1 MPTPDHPCAHHTPP
15 EAPSRAERRTWWTV
29 GLTVSMMGVE
39 LAVGAW
45 TRSLA
50 LSADGW
56 HMGTHAGAL
65 AVSALAWWYA
75 RTRAGR
81 AEFTFGTAKVH
92 ALAGYTNALALLA
105 VAAQMVFEA
114 VRRLLHPTSIRYSEA
129 ITVAGVGLLVNLVS
143 AWLLMP
149 AHDHPAHD
157 HPAHDHPAHDHPT
170 HDHPAHDHPAHD
182 PGGAQNLRGAYLHVI
197 ADALTS
203 VLAIAALVLGQRL
216 GWTALDPLSAIV
228 GAALITRWGVGL
240 LRETSRPLLD
250 RAPTQDAVRRVR
262 EALEGTGA
270 TVVDLHVWEPVA
282 GRWYCVVTLR
292 AAEARPLQEY
302 RARLEALGPLS
313 HLTVEIHPG

>member
-1 MPTPDHPCAHHTPP
+1 MAIQEHPCAQHTPP
-15 EAPSRAERRTWWTV
+15 EAPSSSERRTWWTV
-29 GLTVSMMGVE
+29 GLTVSMMVVE
-39 LAVGAW
+39 LVVGTW

-50 LSADGW
+50 LTADGW

-114 VRRLLHPTSIRYSEA
+114 VRRLLQPTSIRYREA
-129 ITVAGVGLLVNLVS
+129 IAVAVAGLLVNLVS

-149 AHDHPAHD
+149 AHDHHAHD
-157 HPAHDHPAHDHPT
+157 HHAHDH
-170 HDHPAHDHPAHD
+170 
-182 PGGAQNLRGAYLHVI
+182 GGAQNLRGAYLHVI

-228 GAALITRWGVGL
+228 GAVLITRWGVGL

-250 RAPTQDAVRRVR
+250 RAPTQDAVRRIR

-282 GRWYCVVTLR
+282 GRWYCAVSLR
-292 AAEARPLQEY
+292 AVDARPLQEY
-302 RARLEALGPLS
+302 RARLEALGPLT

>member
-1 MPTPDHPCAHHTPP
+1 MAIQDHPCAQHTPP
-15 EAPSRAERRTWWTV
+15 EAPSSSERRTWWTV
-29 GLTVSMMGVE
+29 GLTVSMMVVE
-39 LAVGAW
+39 LAVGTW

-50 LSADGW
+50 LTADGW

-114 VRRLLHPTSIRYSEA
+114 VRRLLHPTSIRYGEA
-129 ITVAGVGLLVNLVS
+129 IAVAVAGLLVNLVS

-149 AHDHPAHD
+149 AHDHHGHD
-157 HPAHDHPAHDHPT
+157 HHGHDHHGHDHHG
-170 HDHPAHDHPAHD
+170 HDHHGHDHHGHD
-182 PGGAQNLRGAYLHVI
+182 HGGAQNLRGAYLHVI

-216 GWTALDPLSAIV
+216 GWTALDALSAIV
-228 GAALITRWGVGL
+228 GALLITRWGVGL

-250 RAPTQDAVRRVR
+250 RAPTQDAVRRIR

-270 TVVDLHVWEPVA
+270 TVVDLHVWEPIA
-282 GRWYCVVTLR
+282 GRWYCAVSLR
-292 AAEARPLQEY
+292 AVDARPLQEY
-302 RARLEALGPLS
+302 RTRLEALGPLT

>member
-1 MPTPDHPCAHHTPP
+1 MAIQEHPCAQHTPP
-15 EAPSRAERRTWWTV
+15 EAPSSSERRTWWTV
-29 GLTVSMMGVE
+29 GLTVSMMVVE
-39 LAVGAW
+39 LAVGTW

-50 LSADGW
+50 LTADGW

-81 AEFTFGTAKVH
+81 AEYTFGTAKVH

-114 VRRLLHPTSIRYSEA
+114 VRRLLQPTSIRYSEA
-129 ITVAGVGLLVNLVS
+129 ITVAVVGLLVNLVS

-149 AHDHPAHD
+149 AHDHHGHD
-157 HPAHDHPAHDHPT
+157 HHGHDH
-170 HDHPAHDHPAHD
+170 
-182 PGGAQNLRGAYLHVI
+182 GGAQNLRGAYLHVI

-228 GAALITRWGVGL
+228 GAVLITRWGVGL
-240 LRETSRPLLD
+240 LRDTSRPLLD
-250 RAPTQDAVRRVR
+250 RAPTQDVVRRIR

-282 GRWYCVVTLR
+282 GRWYCAVSLR
-292 AAEARPLQEY
+292 AVDARPLQEY
-302 RARLEALGPLS
+302 RARLEALGPLT

>member
-1 MPTPDHPCAHHTPP
+1 MSSPEHPCAQHTPP
-15 EAPSRAERRTWWTV
+15 AAPSGSERRTWWTV
-29 GLTVSMMGVE
+29 GLTVAMMVVE
-39 LAVGAW
+39 LAVGSW
-45 TRSLA
+45 SRSLA
-50 LSADGW
+50 LTADGW

-114 VRRLLHPTSIRYSEA
+114 AHRLLHPASIRYGEA
-129 ITVAGVGLLVNLVS
+129 IAVAVLGLVVNLVS

-149 AHDHPAHD
+149 AHDHGHD
-157 HPAHDHPAHDHPT
+157 HHGHDHHGHDHHG
-170 HDHPAHDHPAHD
+170 HDH
-182 PGGAQNLRGAYLHVI
+182 GGAQNLRGAYLHVI

-228 GAALITRWGVGL
+228 GAVLISRWGVGL

-250 RAPTQDAVRRVR
+250 RAPTLDAVRQIR

-270 TVVDLHVWEPVA
+270 TVVDLHVWEPIA
-282 GRWYCVVTLR
+282 GRWYCAVSLR

-302 RARLEALGPLS
+302 RARIEALGPLT